1 MEQAFYTIE
10 NSDEFDDANKM
21 TKTYCCQ
28 MTKEQFEEESSKE
41 TENALKS
48 LTEYLDAN
56 PEVYHRI
63 LRKKKK
69 QDMEN
74 AGFLSFLKVK
84 IMDVLYGGDNPGP
97 PVSDIECK
105 TQLTALKH
113 NMYRVFEYSQESK
126 GRKRTSK
133 RLVEKRLKDKENNGT
148 LSKAM
153 PPPPPPPPLPVQM
166 VSEANTPG
174 RKSTP
179 MKDII
184 NTSMNTPPSLIKSK
198 IKHARNDDLCTMT
211 PLPSIGSLSSLH
223 QELLSSN
230 PLKRLHSCREP
241 RSVNG
246 TPVVSKRGKSSESPG
261 NMSGVQEPLYK
272 ALISSMQEK
281 FRNIRSPS
289 PSGSL
294 NNSIASPTN
303 ALSPSGFTP

>member
-1 MEQAFYTIE
+1 MEPNFYTIE

-28 MTKEQFEEESSKE
+28 MTKEQFEEESSIE
-41 TENALKS
+41 TENALKT

-56 PEVYHRI
+56 PEVYRRI
-63 LRKKKK
+63 LRRKKK

-84 IMDVLYGGDNPGP
+84 IMDVWHGGNNPGP

-113 NMYRVFEYSQESK
+113 NMHRVFEYSQESK

-133 RLVEKRLKDKENNGT
+133 RLVEKRLKDKENNDT
-148 LSKAM
+148 FSKNIA

-166 VSEANTPG
+166 
-174 RKSTP
+174 
-179 MKDII
+179 
-184 NTSMNTPPSLIKSK
+184 MNTPQSLVKSRM
-198 IKHARNDDLCTMT
+198 KHERNDSLGTMT

-230 PLKRLHSCREP
+230 PLKRLHSSREP
-241 RSVNG
+241 RSVG
-246 TPVVSKRGKSSESPG
+246 CTPVVPKRGKSDESPG
-261 NMSGVQEPLYK
+261 SMLGVQEPLYK
-272 ALISSMQEK
+272 ALINSIQEK

-289 PSGSL
+289 PSGSV
-294 NNSIASPTN
+294 NNSITSPTN